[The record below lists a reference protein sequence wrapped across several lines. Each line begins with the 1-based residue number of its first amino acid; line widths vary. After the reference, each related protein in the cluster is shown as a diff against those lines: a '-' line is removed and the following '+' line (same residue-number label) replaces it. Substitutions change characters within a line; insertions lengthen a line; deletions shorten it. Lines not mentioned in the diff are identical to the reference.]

1 MNPQHPFL
9 SCSFYTSLH
18 TWCISQKWTLR
29 KWLTAKQKKPSP
41 SRLEWIEARKPHRPP
56 HGHRGAWSRNWS
68 IPTDYRILI
77 DSEMIWLSFEQ
88 FLHSYFEA
96 WTKSVAFL
104 SCGSRLCA
112 PCWHQQLSTN
122 LAITLISMMS
132 PESLFMSNFYLPNF
146 HWTVVHRGNRLN
158 HEKYPYPIPLYWLVS
173 KYFCHVL
180 VHNPPPQ
187 KKKNA

>member
-1 MNPQHPFL
+1 VNPQHPFL

-29 KWLTAKQKKPSP
+29 KWLTAKQKKTSP

-77 DSEMIWLSFEQ
+77 DSEMIWLKIEQ

-122 LAITLISMMS
+122 LAITLISWCHRNHFHVKL
-132 PESLFMSNFYLPNF
+132 LFAKLP
-146 HWTVVHRGNRLN
+146 LN
-158 HEKYPYPIPLYWLVS
+158 CCASWKSIEPWKIPISHPIILVG
-173 KYFCHVL
+173 
-180 VHNPPPQ
+180 
-187 KKKNA
+187 

>member
-132 PESLFMSNFYLPNF
+132 PESLSCQTSICQTSIELLCIVEID
-146 HWTVVHRGNRLN
+146 WTMKNTH
-158 HEKYPYPIPLYWLVS
+158 IPSHYTGWLVNIS
-173 KYFCHVL
+173 VMC
-180 VHNPPPQ
+180 
-187 KKKNA
+187 